1 MVSAAKAVEA
11 VGLSLSIG
19 DAEILDA
26 ASFSVRKGSFLAVVG
41 PNGAG
46 KSTLLKC
53 AGGISR
59 GWRGSVFINGE
70 PLPLMKPRDVARRVA
85 WVHQSVSAETP
96 YSVRQ
101 FVSMSR
107 FALRPVLGGETD
119 EERAAVQSAL
129 ETAGVAVIAE
139 RRLSSLSGGERQ
151 RAMIA
156 AAIAQE
162 TDILFLDEPT
172 SYLDYAHQ
180 AETLSLI
187 ESLNK
192 DKGKTIVMV
201 THDVNL
207 ALHGADVL
215 LAVKKGR
222 TVWQGSPEGLLSGSL
237 MTEIFGTEFE
247 YFRRKGLRMPY
258 VVPKGLVR

>member
-1 MVSAAKAVEA
+1 MVNKSKAIEA
-11 VGLSLSIG
+11 VRLSLTLG
-19 DAEILDA
+19 RKLILQDI
-26 ASFSVRKGSFLAVVG
+26 SFSVERGQFLAVIG

-53 AGGISR
+53 AGGLIR
-59 GWRGSVFINGE
+59 GWNGE
-70 PLPLMKPRDVARRVA
+70 VRLFGENVADMTPRAIARRVA
-85 WVHQSVSAETP
+85 WVHQTTDTETP
-96 YSVRQ
+96 YTVRQ
-101 FVSMSR
+101 FASMSR

-119 EERAAVQSAL
+119 EERNWVEAALKA
-129 ETAGVAVIAE
+129 AGVERLAE

-151 RAMIA
+151 RALLA

-172 SYLDYAHQ
+172 SYLDYAYQ

-192 DKGKTIVMV
+192 NEGKTIVMV

-207 ALHGADVL
+207 AIHGASDV
-215 LAVKKGR
+215 LAVKNGSS
-222 TVWQGSPEGLLSGSL
+222 VWQGKPCDLLRSGML
-237 MTEIFGTEFE
+237 NEIFGTEFE
-247 YFRRKGLRMPY
+247 FFTNADDILYA
-258 VVPKGLVR
+258 VPRGLVR

>member
-1 MVSAAKAVEA
+1 MVNAAKAVEA

-19 DAEILDA
+19 GARILEG

-53 AGGISR
+53 AGGILC
-59 GWRGSVFINGE
+59 GWSGTVLINGE
-70 PLPLMKPRDVARRVA
+70 PLASMKPRCVARRIA

-96 YSVRQ
+96 YTVRQ

-129 ETAGVAVIAE
+129 EAAGIASLAE

-151 RAMIA
+151 RAMTA
-156 AAIAQE
+156 AAIAQD

-180 AETLSLI
+180 AETMSLI
-187 ESLNK
+187 EKLNK

-207 ALHGADVL
+207 AIHGADEL
-215 LAVKKGR
+215 LAVKAGR
-222 TVWQGSPEGLLSGSL
+222 TIWQGGPREFLSGSL
-237 MTEIFGTEFE
+237 MRETFGTEFE
-247 YFRRKGLRMPY
+247 YFSRAGQKTPY

>member
-1 MVSAAKAVEA
+1 MARKRVYKRRAAALDEAARCRAVRRLGASERKCGKLRTACASSFQCLVSRCVPCSAA
-11 VGLSLSIG
+11 
-19 DAEILDA
+19 
-26 ASFSVRKGSFLAVVG
+26 R
-41 PNGAG
+41 
-46 KSTLLKC
+46 
-53 AGGISR
+53 
-59 GWRGSVFINGE
+59 
-70 PLPLMKPRDVARRVA
+70 
-85 WVHQSVSAETP
+85 
-96 YSVRQ
+96 
-101 FVSMSR
+101 
-107 FALRPVLGGETD
+107 TD

-207 ALHGADVL
+207 ALHGADEL